1 MIIEA
6 ILIMVGLIAIG
17 GKIRDGIEYAADEL
31 SYRLDRVIDLLERDE
46 EEDE

>member
-6 ILIMVGLIAIG
+6 ILVMVGLIAIG

-31 SYRLDRVIDLLERDE
+31 GYRLDRVIDLLEQE
-46 EEDE
+46 MAEKE